1 MDNYKGTPHE
11 ELISVLGDRNQIVLE
26 CGEKIVYL
34 VHPDY
39 EHPYSGICFD
49 RYRFVSGKTQIVH
62 IQGMEA
68 FFDDVSSVLGEIGN
82 YSFSLSY
89 HSAGVSERIDS
100 MILTA
105 LSNHFVAGTRGF
117 KCSFCV
123 GEDSDGIE

>member
-1 MDNYKGTPHE
+1 MINSDSNAHE
-11 ELISVLGDRNQIVLE
+11 VLISTISDRNQIVLE

-39 EHPYSGICFD
+39 ERPYSGICFD
-49 RYRFVSGKTQIVH
+49 RYRFVSGKTQIVN
-62 IQGMEA
+62 ILGMEA
-68 FFDDVSSVLGEIGN
+68 FFDDVSSILSEIGN

-105 LSNHFVAGTRGF
+105 LSNYFVSSTRGF

-123 GEDSDGIE
+123 GEDSDGV